1 MKTITIIAVLA
12 LGIGLYLEYQ
22 KDSSFTSI
30 DTGSILMGGGVGLL
44 AASLL

>member
-1 MKTITIIAVLA
+1 MAVLA

-30 DTGSILMGGGVGLL
+30 DTGSILIGGGVALF
-44 AASLL
+44 AAAML